1 MTEPDPRW
9 WKHYETGE
17 WVKCETCERN
27 NAIGVASV
35 PGIPY
40 SAAYCDECI
49 KANAH
54 PWWLLVANQ
63 CAIGEP
69 LGDTAPWWQEIVLGT
84 CEHLG
89 RTVEEFK
96 NEVAQTIEDD
106 PELGPS
112 PCDKCSALGTN
123 FIHDELLCP
132 EHFDERYVH
141 APEQNCYVLRH
152 D

>member
-40 SAAYCDECI
+40 SAAYCDKCI

-54 PWWLLVANQ
+54 PWWLMVGNQ
-63 CAIGEP
+63 DDIGEP
-69 LGDTAPWWQEIVLGT
+69 LETTAQWWQDMVHDT
-84 CEHLG
+84 CIHLG
-89 RTVEEFK
+89 RTLEEFK
-96 NEVAQTIEDD
+96 DAVAQVDN
-106 PELGPS
+106 GP
-112 PCDKCSALGTN
+112 PRLCDSCSALGTN
-123 FIHDELLCP
+123 LIYDESLCP
-132 EHFDERYVH
+132 KHFNERYVL
-141 APEQNCYVLRH
+141 EQNCYVLRH